1 MSKKTEVYEVLQQKI
16 ITAEYRA
23 GQQLYEKELMQEYDI
38 GRTPLRE
45 IFQEFQRKGLIE
57 IIPKLGTRVFSMDIQ
72 ELSEAVQIRRELEG
86 LAAELCTR
94 RIHTEQI
101 ETLRQLLD
109 EAATVSD
116 NSEEAL
122 KKLSNIDVEFHQIIY
137 DACGNKQLK
146 EIIEGFVN
154 KMIMYWFQVGF
165 SAIDFQSQ
173 FEELEELYHAL
184 KEKDPKKAREVMN
197 RHIEHFIQL
206 VKDNF
211 FEIN

>member
-1 MSKKTEVYEVLQQKI
+1 MSKKTEVYSALQQKI

-86 LAAELCTR
+86 LAAELSAR
-94 RIHTEQI
+94 RIHPEQI
-101 ETLRQLLD
+101 KKLRQLLD
-109 EAATVSD
+109 SAAAISD

-122 KKLSNIDVEFHQIIY
+122 KKLSNIDFEFHQIIY
-137 DACGNKQLK
+137 EACGNKQLK

-165 SAIDFQSQ
+165 SAVDFQSQ
-173 FEELEELYHAL
+173 FEELEELYEAL
-184 KEKDPKKAREVMN
+184 KEKKPKKAREVMN

-211 FEIN
+211 FELS